1 MLARA
6 MILAAVSL
14 LIAACDR
21 EEIMAGRVDRTLNVS
36 TVPQIVSLIVPPPYS
51 LRPEVD
57 ARGESDSLVERQE
70 ETGTDLGSLETTA
83 AELDLLRRAGAGTAD
98 PGIRTMITRENSVL
112 SDDPEFVDAVLF
124 GEYPTTPPVPEIIEE
139 DPADEESGTSDDEGG
154 FWDWF

>member
-21 EEIMAGRVDRTLNVS
+21 EEVMAGRVDRTLNVS

-51 LRPEVD
+51 LRPAVD

-70 ETGTDLGSLETTA
+70 ETRTDLGSLETTA

>member
-1 MLARA
+1 MLTRV

-14 LIAACDR
+14 LTAACGR
-21 EEIMAGRVDRTLNVS
+21 EEVLAGRVDRTVNVS
-36 TVPQIVSLIVPPPYS
+36 TVPRIVSLIVPPPYS
-51 LRPEVD
+51 LRPEMH

-83 AELDLLRRAGAGTAD
+83 GERDLLRRAGAGTAD
-98 PGIRTMITRENSVL
+98 PDIRTMITRDNSVL
-112 SDDPEFVDAVLF
+112 SDDPELVDAVLF

-139 DPADEESGTSDDEGG
+139 DAADRESGTSGGEGG